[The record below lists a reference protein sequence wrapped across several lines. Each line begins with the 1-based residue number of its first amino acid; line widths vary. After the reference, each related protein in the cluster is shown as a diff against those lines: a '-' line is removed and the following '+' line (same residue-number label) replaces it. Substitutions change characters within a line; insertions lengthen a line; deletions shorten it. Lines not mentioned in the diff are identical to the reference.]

1 MSTANSPPPSLGA
14 VSQVLLFP
22 SLSRG
27 NTFYKALRMDKMAYT
42 ILWREGKGDAYMDI
56 KGIAR
61 KPQQSAWSL
70 PLWEELGA
78 PL

>member
-1 MSTANSPPPSLGA
+1 
-14 VSQVLLFP
+14 
-22 SLSRG
+22 
-27 NTFYKALRMDKMAYT
+27 MAYT